1 MIDQYHFLPS
11 STGMIIPPVR
21 VSIFIWYN
29 VQTKLNGAQWRANE
43 QEMTIFQARWRAN
56 EQLVGGWALAT
67 YFKNPVCDSS
77 IGTPDT
83 MKCGMIILHFVECR
97 PQKTSLLRPRHS
109 VFFCLGT
116 FLLRWWVEVRDS
128 DWGWRTNW
136 VMTAMSKK
144 EMENYPITSFVIS
157 STPPRSFRIFRIGW
171 HISIE
176 LKSK

>member
-67 YFKNPVCDSS
+67 YLKNRVYDSS
-77 IGTPDT
+77 TRTPDT
-83 MKCGMIILHFVECR
+83 MKCGMIILLYWMQTTKDQPFAAQAFCILLSWYLFLEMVGGCKGFGLRMKDKLSDDSNVKEGDGKLSHHKLCDFINSS
-97 PQKTSLLRPRHS
+97 QKLQ
-109 VFFCLGT
+109 
-116 FLLRWWVEVRDS
+116 
-128 DWGWRTNW
+128 N
-136 VMTAMSKK
+136 
-144 EMENYPITSFVIS
+144 I
-157 STPPRSFRIFRIGW
+157 
-171 HISIE
+171 
-176 LKSK
+176 